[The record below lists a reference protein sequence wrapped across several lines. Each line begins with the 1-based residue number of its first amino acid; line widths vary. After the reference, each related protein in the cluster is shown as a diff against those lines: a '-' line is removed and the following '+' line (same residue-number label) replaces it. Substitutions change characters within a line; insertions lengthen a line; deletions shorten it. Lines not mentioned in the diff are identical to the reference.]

1 MSMTRNVS
9 ESDFFLGGSGSMDSF
24 LSAEEHSGRGGGE
37 YRPGD
42 RVAFVGSLE
51 ALMTY
56 SRPPEPGSLGTVAL
70 SRTSSGNRVA
80 YAGRVFVRWDN
91 GAFSPTAREHLERA
105 PDSGTPAEYRR
116 VFSSLGDL
124 GDFMRVAGGA
134 EDELVHTATRDLWAV
149 REEGGK
155 VVIERLFDAGGTPL
169 KV

>member
-1 MSMTRNVS
+1 MAMSTTMN

-24 LSAEEHSGRGGGE
+24 LAAEDHSERAAGA

-51 ALMTY
+51 ALMAY
-56 SRPPEPGSLGTVAL
+56 SNPPEPGALGTVAR
-70 SRTSSGNRVA
+70 SRTSSGDRVA

-91 GAFSPTAREHLERA
+91 GSFSPTAQEHLERTVGG
-105 PDSGTPAEYRR
+105 PTAEYRR
-116 VFSSLGDL
+116 VLSSLGDL

-149 REEGGK
+149 REEDGK
-155 VVIERLFDAGGTPL
+155 VVIERLFDAGGAPL